1 MELERGR
8 DGILEKVTFG
18 LRAGAQVGVR
28 NRNNRQNQDPEEIVR
43 NQFSIGV
50 GRINFRKKRERY
62 SSSKLGNIL
71 L

>member
-1 MELERGR
+1 MEEKDHHGEEPEKRN
-8 DGILEKVTFG
+8 ILKT
-18 LRAGAQVGVR
+18 R